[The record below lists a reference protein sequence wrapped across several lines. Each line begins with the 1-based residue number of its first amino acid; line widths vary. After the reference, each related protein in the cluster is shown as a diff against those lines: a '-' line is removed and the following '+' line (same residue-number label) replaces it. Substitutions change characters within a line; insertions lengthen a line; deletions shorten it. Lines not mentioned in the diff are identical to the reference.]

1 MYFTLQDEL
10 KQLHIQVP
18 KALLYEEKYTEGKN
32 KMSCEAKLL
41 YGFFLDRVSLSIKNE
56 WVDESGKLYFL
67 CDQISMAKILGCSE
81 KKARQIKKELIT
93 FDLLE
98 ECKVGQG
105 LSNRLYLKK
114 VATTVDKL
122 NLYVDDFKEKVE
134 VARKKER
141 NRVNESRKK
150 HAQTVAITLNG
161 QNDRTRTDEM
171 TVQERSKLPY
181 SNTDFSS
188 SDFSNPESVVVV
200 EEKLD
205 KLAMIKKY
213 DIKVSEKQKLLVEKM
228 DDKILEEA
236 LDETIARGGW
246 SFSYMYQ
253 VYKSLDKKAAKSKS
267 KTTKPKQEKK
277 LKTRFHNITDR
288 TQNYTPEQLEKL
300 LKDNQKDKFNREQ
313 SKDQATP
320 ESPEDFVVTKE
331 IYDDILMDPSKYTL
345 AQQRKALEFAR
356 KNNYLFIPEYLTCLE
371 N

>member
-1 MYFTLQDEL
+1 
-10 KQLHIQVP
+10 
-18 KALLYEEKYTEGKN
+18 
-32 KMSCEAKLL
+32 
-41 YGFFLDRVSLSIKNE
+41 
-56 WVDESGKLYFL
+56 
-67 CDQISMAKILGCSE
+67 
-81 KKARQIKKELIT
+81 
-93 FDLLE
+93 
-98 ECKVGQG
+98 
-105 LSNRLYLKK
+105 
-114 VATTVDKL
+114 
-122 NLYVDDFKEKVE
+122 
-134 VARKKER
+134 
-141 NRVNESRKK
+141 
-150 HAQTVAITLNG
+150 
-161 QNDRTRTDEM
+161 M

-320 ESPEDFVVTKE
+320 ESPEDFVVTRD
-331 IYDDILMDPSKYTL
+331 IYDSILKAPDRYTRYQKL
-345 AQQRKALEFAR
+345 KALEYAR
-356 KNNYLFIPEYLTCLE
+356 KNNYLFIPDCLTSLK